1 MNVRK
6 NWMSASSNDYNSVVD
21 TIIEVKDNY
30 DVRRYYSAEG
40 KSVVIDNITTQVL
53 IQSHSNPLNEG
64 KYDKKIHMPIETI
77 VSTGSIVEWDN
88 DYWIIVSNIDDIGA
102 YKSAS
107 MIKCNNTL
115 NFYDKNSILY
125 EIPCIVNDKLS
136 LNEDE
141 TKIITT
147 VENQVYMMISNTSIT
162 RQININ
168 NIFKI
173 GLHNWKVITL
183 PDDITKSGLLV
194 FKMEYSEIEQII
206 HTFVVNILNGSTIN
220 IQQSNT
226 LQLNVEVTDNG
237 IPLLNPL
244 ISYLSSDVEKCT
256 VSSSGLVNCI
266 SIGDCTITVT
276 SNGVNDSITISV
288 IEIPQDNFTVQIS
301 GEMSIINN
309 YSENYSCIFKNNG
322 IAYSDL
328 SVFYLTDDDNVS
340 ATNLAQIT
348 TQDGT
353 LNACTIKGLGLGYIK
368 LWVKNVDETITSNGF
383 RIQIENLF

>member
-1 MNVRK
+1 
-6 NWMSASSNDYNSVVD
+6 
-21 TIIEVKDNY
+21 
-30 DVRRYYSAEG
+30 
-40 KSVVIDNITTQVL
+40 
-53 IQSHSNPLNEG
+53 
-64 KYDKKIHMPIETI
+64 
-77 VSTGSIVEWDN
+77 
-88 DYWIIVSNIDDIGA
+88 
-102 YKSAS
+102 
-107 MIKCNNTL
+107 
-115 NFYDKNSILY
+115 
-125 EIPCIVNDKLS
+125 LS